1 MVNNLDNKTR
11 LRAKIAAHPAPLPN
25 LSLSLHTM
33 PQTSTGHFKKW
44 LVLGLII
51 FGLMV
56 ITAIIVFWS
65 L

>member
-1 MVNNLDNKTR
+1 MINNLDSKPRPRSKLLNDRT
-11 LRAKIAAHPAPLPN
+11 PLPR

-56 ITAIIVFWS
+56 IVAILAFWS
-65 L
+65 

>member
-1 MVNNLDNKTR
+1 MINNLDNKSRSR
-11 LRAKIAAHPAPLPN
+11 LKPLGSSTPLPR

-33 PQTSTGHFKKW
+33 PQTSTGHFQKW

-56 ITAIIVFWS
+56 IAALLVFWS
-65 L
+65 

>member
-1 MVNNLDNKTR
+1 MINNGSVNKTR
-11 LRAKIAAHPAPLPN
+11 PKSSLFAGQKFPR

-44 LVLGLII
+44 LVLGILTFGLII
-51 FGLMV
+51 
-56 ITAIIVFWS
+56 IVALILFS